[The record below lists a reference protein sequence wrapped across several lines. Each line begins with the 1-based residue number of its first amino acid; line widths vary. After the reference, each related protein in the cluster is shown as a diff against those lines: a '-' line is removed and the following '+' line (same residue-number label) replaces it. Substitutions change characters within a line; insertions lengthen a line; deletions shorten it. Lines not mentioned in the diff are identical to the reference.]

1 MQPKRKQ
8 TAIDI
13 TTKHTRKK
21 NQDIMISTFLKRLGW
36 FMLLLA
42 LQVLVFDHV
51 HILGYATPFIAV
63 YFVILFPSDAQ
74 RSAMLLWS
82 FAFGFIADTFTNT
95 PGVATASLTAT
106 AMIQPWLL
114 KINSMTEDDETIIPS
129 ARKMGWGAY
138 MRYVVINVVFCEI
151 IFFALEAF
159 SFFNWQDTLI
169 NIGGS
174 SLLTILIISAIEGI
188 RTSGNRRTE

>member
-1 MQPKRKQ
+1 
-8 TAIDI
+8 
-13 TTKHTRKK
+13 
-21 NQDIMISTFLKRLGW
+21 
-36 FMLLLA
+36 
-42 LQVLVFDHV
+42 
-51 HILGYATPFIAV
+51 
-63 YFVILFPSDAQ
+63 
-74 RSAMLLWS
+74 
-82 FAFGFIADTFTNT
+82 
-95 PGVATASLTAT
+95 
-106 AMIQPWLL
+106 
-114 KINSMTEDDETIIPS
+114 
-129 ARKMGWGAY
+129 MGWGAY